1 MKERKRA
8 GMKENEKKGIK
19 KENKKQWADKRER
32 ERDKIG
38 KITSSLINKSFQ
50 AHS

>member
-32 ERDKIG
+32 EIK
-38 KITSSLINKSFQ
+38 
-50 AHS
+50 